1 MAKKENRERVANMI
15 RKKWRDGKM
24 EHLRKIFS
32 ETIKK
37 TRRLGKI
44 KSVIRSKKEKNIIK
58 EIEKLGYAVN
68 HSLKVDTKICDI
80 YIPVLNLVIEFNG
93 DYWHCNPEKYNSNYF
108 HQVKQKT
115 AQELWDYDR
124 DKVDLIKEKGYNL
137 EVVWESQLKKN
148 PKLINQIIKK
158 YDTRE

>member
-1 MAKKENRERVANMI
+1 MGLLKDLALN
-15 RKKWRDGKM
+15 
-24 EHLRKIFS
+24 S
-32 ETIKK
+32 CK
-37 TRRLGKI
+37 T
-44 KSVIRSKKEKNIIK
+44 
-58 EIEKLGYAVN
+58 KLSAIYP
-68 HSLKVDTKICDI
+68 L
-80 YIPVLNLVIEFNG
+80 YIPKLNLVIEYNG
-93 DYWHCNPEKYNSNYF
+93 DYWHCNPEKYSSDYF

-124 DKVDLIKEKGYNL
+124 NKVDLIIRNGYNL